1 MWVHQYY
8 PHSHLS
14 MMTLGSPAQGIMFA
28 GASAARATEGS
39 KDTVSPL
46 PCTLRQILNKR
57 ATKGSLKQHIYDI
70 RPDFSCCMYQWICR
84 QPANIGWGRPMFS
97 RNAPSAS
104 LLASS
109 CKHIY
114 LYIYICYCSTLTCQV
129 IFKFSCLTLSKGFH
143 LSAIS
148 PAILFS
154 SDLDSCHMVAN
165 FDNSENQTSFGNM
178 VEICCIWRVS
188 FLCHSE

>member
-1 MWVHQYY
+1 
-8 PHSHLS
+8 
-14 MMTLGSPAQGIMFA
+14 MTLGSPAQGIMFA

-70 RPDFSCCMYQWICR
+70 RPDFSCCMYQWIWR

-97 RNAPSAS
+97 HNAPSSS
-104 LLASS
+104 LPASS
-109 CKHIY
+109 CKHTIHN
-114 LYIYICYCSTLTCQV
+114 TCR
-129 IFKFSCLTLSKGFH
+129 ISYKFSCLTLSKRIH

-148 PAILFS
+148 PAIFFS

-165 FDNSENQTSFGNM
+165 FHSESQTSLGNM
-178 VEICCIWRVS
+178 FASVFLLVEICSISWLS
-188 FLCHSE
+188 FWKVLCPQLLSLI